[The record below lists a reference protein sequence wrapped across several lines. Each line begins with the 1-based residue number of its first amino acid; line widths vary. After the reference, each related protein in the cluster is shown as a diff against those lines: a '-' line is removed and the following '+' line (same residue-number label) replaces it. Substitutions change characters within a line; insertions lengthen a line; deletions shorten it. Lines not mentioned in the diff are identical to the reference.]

1 MRVMKNNNLQTI
13 EEQDDH
19 IQSSDIARLREVE
32 RNSRFLFQ
40 NDMSLQ
46 ADKNSED
53 LKYDNTDVYI
63 RNLQLKELK
72 ELETNSHLLEKI
84 NEADLRHKVKLTG
97 LERDIILLIETKKE
111 KATLEQILIYC
122 NRLHIP
128 YNQMLPELFTQAAC

>member
-1 MRVMKNNNLQTI
+1 MKNNNLQII
-13 EEQDDH
+13 EEQDDY
-19 IQSSDIARLREVE
+19 IQSLDIARLREVE
-32 RNSRFLFQ
+32 KNSRFLFQ

-84 NEADLRHKVKLTG
+84 NEADLRHKAKLTG

-128 YNQMLPELFTQAAC
+128 YNQMLPELFTQAEC